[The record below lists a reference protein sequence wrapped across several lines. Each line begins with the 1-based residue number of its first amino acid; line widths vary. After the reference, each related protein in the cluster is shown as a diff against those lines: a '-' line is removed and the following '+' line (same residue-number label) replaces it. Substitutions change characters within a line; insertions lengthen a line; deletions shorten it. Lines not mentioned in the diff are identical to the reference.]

1 MKKNYVYKV
10 RANGMVYDNLASAI
24 ESCAED
30 LRLCACGRISK
41 PMIVKIYGGYQVIV
55 IDMNGQMFKR
65 GIDVFVPKHLVDKV
79 DYYIDDEFVEQED
92 INEEEEDDDYDDDY
106 DDEEEEDDD
115 YSCCD
120 NCGEEFDNDEL
131 VDIDHSFKCKDC
143 ALDYINAYK
152 SEDDILCEENTICE
166 HCGKVIEK
174 LENYFF
180 VDDCDLCRECA
191 KEYIEEQY

>member
-10 RANGMVYDNLASAI
+10 RANGMVFDNLASAI

-41 PMIVKIYGGYQVIV
+41 PMIVKVYGGYQVLV
-55 IDMNGQMFKR
+55 IDMHGQMFKR
-65 GIDVFVPKHLVDKV
+65 GIDVFVPKHLVDSV
-79 DYYIDDEFVEQED
+79 DYYIDDDIVEP
-92 INEEEEDDDYDDDY
+92 NEDDDYDDDY
-106 DDEEEEDDD
+106 DDEDDEEDNEEDED
-115 YSCCD
+115 LCCCD
-120 NCGEEFDNDEL
+120 ECGEEFYNDEL

-143 ALDYINAYK
+143 ALDYVNNYK
-152 SEDDILCEENTICE
+152 DEDNILCEKDTICE
-166 HCGKVIEK
+166 HCGKVIDKIED
-174 LENYFF
+174 YFF